1 MSSLRHRR
9 FLIFSVKSHFIYLR
23 VLTTRTV
30 IFDPG
35 YRNVM
40 RPSTHTDCSYRWLLR
55 TACLLLVLRF
65 VGGVNRAALL
75 KWKLKNRRTRLGL
88 KMKLAELPT
97 AQRMDPLL
105 IRTLY
110 ESEKRVAP
118 ATVALCDKLRNTKRY
133 PRGTGLTKR
142 DIEFLAH
149 VTVATPSPQGP
160 KSKMLCIGFTYKE
173 DHGTKVAAMVSTWM
187 PRCDGAVML
196 SNEGNA
202 TLPTVEVPH
211 IGKEA

>member
-1 MSSLRHRR
+1 
-9 FLIFSVKSHFIYLR
+9 
-23 VLTTRTV
+23 
-30 IFDPG
+30 
-35 YRNVM
+35 M
-40 RPSTHTDCSYRWLLR
+40 RPGTHTDCSYRWLLR

-65 VGGVNRAALL
+65 VGGVNQAARLKLL
-75 KWKLKNRRTRLGL
+75 LKNRIRRTRLGLGL

-118 ATVALCDKLRNTKRY
+118 ATVALCDKLRNTNRY
-133 PRGTGLTKR
+133 PHGTGLTKI
-142 DIEFLAH
+142 DIAFLAH
-149 VTVATPSPQGP
+149 VTVATPSPQGA

-173 DHGTKVAAMVSTWM
+173 DHATKVGAMVSTWM

-211 IGKEA
+211 IGEEA